1 MICSDLSENELF
13 KNGKISAHCN
23 ESPNGCKCEAQQ
35 CYNKEIVKQ
44 GETKVKPIA
53 DENIYLE
60 PIDGVKGEEIEHE
73 YQYVSMSDIQG
84 IIGVMKDQN
93 VTWNIRTEGDE
104 EVPFYPTQLNTQV
117 LQEPIYQEITDLSL
131 GGIQKDIWEQNE
143 VGYKRLSQNVE
154 TYRD

>member
-1 MICSDLSENELF
+1 M
-13 KNGKISAHCN
+13 
-23 ESPNGCKCEAQQ
+23 
-35 CYNKEIVKQ
+35 KQ
-44 GETKVKPIA
+44 GETKAKPIA
-53 DENIYLE
+53 DENIYLQ
-60 PIDGVKGEEIEHE
+60 PIDGVKGKEIEHV
-73 YQYVSMSDIQG
+73 YQYVSMSNIQG

-93 VTWNIRTEGDE
+93 VTWNIRTERDE